1 MPETTKPLW
10 LLIAGVVLTDAV
22 WLPASRLTL
31 VASSLWA
38 PALAGAVAALLA
50 WFYGTVR
57 RDARIASLTRSTAEL
72 IAFTT
77 GAGIL
82 SYLMVTLNRPLLDEY
97 LVAVDR
103 ATGLDWPAMHR
114 WLDVLPVV
122 NIVLG
127 IFYISMTIQI
137 VVLLLVLNFRGQT
150 GRSHELVW
158 LFALM
163 GMGCVLFSGPW
174 PTGGAFYHFKVEPV
188 RDYVNVFTGL
198 RDGTFDA
205 IDLWQLQGVVQFP
218 SFHTALAILYAYASR
233 GIPILFPLT
242 IAINLM
248 VIAATPAIGGHHFVD
263 LWGGAA
269 IAFGAIML
277 VRRYRLAARTDG

>member
-1 MPETTKPLW
+1 MPGTTKLLW
-10 LLIAGVVLTDAV
+10 LLIAGVAITDAV

-38 PALAGAVAALLA
+38 PALASCVAALLA
-50 WFYGTVR
+50 WFYRTVR

-77 GAGIL
+77 SAGIL
-82 SYLMVTLNRPLLDEY
+82 SYLMVTLNRPLLDEH

-103 ATGLDWPAMHR
+103 ATGLDWLAMHR
-114 WLDVLPVV
+114 WLDGHPVL
-122 NIVLG
+122 NTVLG
-127 IFYISMTIQI
+127 VFYISMTIQI

-158 LFALM
+158 LFALT
-163 GMGCVLFSGPW
+163 GLTCVLFSGPW
-174 PTGGAFYHFKVEPV
+174 PTGGAFYHFEVKPTQA
-188 RDYVNVFTGL
+188 YVKVFTGL

-218 SFHTALAILYAYASR
+218 SFHTAVAILYAYASR
-233 GIPILFPLT
+233 GIPFLFPLMV
-242 IAINLM
+242 AIDLT

-263 LWGGAA
+263 VWGGAA
-269 IAFGAIML
+269 VAFGAIAL
-277 VRRYRLAARTDG
+277 VRRYRLAEHVDC